1 MNVAKA
7 KVAGIAV
14 VALILATAGCATKKY
29 VQKTISPL
37 EMGLHKVD
45 QKVDQKTG
53 ENADQIRNVDR
64 RAESGISNA
73 QNSADQANKAAGTA
87 DQHAQG
93 ARQLAQQGVS
103 AANQAQEMVNN
114 IDNYQPTQHAT
125 VLFGLSKSTLSAD
138 DQQRLDQLVQT
149 VKPLKHYAI
158 QIQGFTDKTGSRQY
172 NLQLSQHRA
181 EAVVRYLT
189 LNGNIPLVKIYSLGY
204 GEAAPA
210 SPNSSRKGRKANRRV
225 EVTVLVPQMPGQES
239 PSAQAAPGQ
248 SNQQQPSQ
256 Q

>member
-1 MNVAKA
+1 MNAAKA

-14 VALILATAGCATKKY
+14 VALVLATAGCATKKY

-37 EMGLHKVD
+37 EMGLHRVD
-45 QKVDQKTG
+45 RKVDQKTA
-53 ENADQIRNVDR
+53 ENAGEIRNVDR

-73 QNSADQANKAAGTA
+73 QNSADQANKAASTA

-93 ARQLAQQGVS
+93 AQQLAQKGVS
-103 AANQAQEMVNN
+103 AADQAQEMVNN
-114 IDNYQPTQHAT
+114 IDNYQPTQHET
-125 VLFGLSKSTLSAD
+125 ILFGLSKSTLSAD

-158 QIQGFTDKTGSRQY
+158 QIQGFTDKTGSKQY

-210 SPNSSRKGRKANRRV
+210 SPNATRKGRKANRRV
-225 EVTVLVPQMPGQES
+225 EVTVLVPQMPGQQ
-239 PSAQAAPGQ
+239 AQAAQ
-248 SNQQQPSQ
+248 SAPNQPNQQ
-256 Q
+256 

>member
-1 MNVAKA
+1 MNAAKA
-7 KVAGIAV
+7 KITMITVG
-14 VALILATAGCATKKY
+14 ALVLATTGCATKKY

-45 QKVDQKTG
+45 HKVDQKTA
-53 ENADQIRNVDR
+53 ENAEQIRNVDR

-73 QNSADQANKAAGTA
+73 QNSADQANKAASTA

-93 ARQLAQQGVS
+93 ARQLAEKGVS
-103 AANQAQEMVNN
+103 SANQAQEMVNN

-125 VLFGLSKSTLSAD
+125 VLFGLNKSTLTTG
-138 DQQRLDQLVQT
+138 DQQHLDELVQT
-149 VKPLKHYAI
+149 VKPLRHYAI
-158 QIQGFTDKTGSRQY
+158 QIQGFTDKTGPRQY
-172 NLQLSQHRA
+172 NLQLSQRRA
-181 EAVVRYLT
+181 DAVVRYLT

-210 SPNSSRKGRKANRRV
+210 SSNSTRKGREANRRV

-248 SNQQQPSQ
+248 SNQQQPAQ

>member
-1 MNVAKA
+1 MNSAKTKISAVAI
-7 KVAGIAV
+7 G
-14 VALILATAGCATKKY
+14 ALILSTAGCATKKY
-29 VQKTISPL
+29 VQKAVSPL

-45 QKVDQKTG
+45 QKVDQKTA

-64 RAESGISNA
+64 RAETGISQA
-73 QNSADQANKAAGTA
+73 QNSADKANQAASTA

-93 ARQLAQQGVS
+93 ARQVAEKGVS

-125 VLFGLSKSTLSAD
+125 VLFGLNKSTLTAE
-138 DQQRLDQLVQT
+138 DQQHLDELVQA

-158 QIQGFTDKTGSRQY
+158 QIQGFTDKTGPKQY

-189 LNGNIPLVKIYSLGY
+189 LTGNIPLVKIYSLGY

-210 SPNSSRKGRKANRRV
+210 SSNSTRKGRKANRRV

-239 PSAQAAPGQ
+239 SSAQTAP
-248 SNQQQPSQ
+248 NQTAPQQ
-256 Q
+256 